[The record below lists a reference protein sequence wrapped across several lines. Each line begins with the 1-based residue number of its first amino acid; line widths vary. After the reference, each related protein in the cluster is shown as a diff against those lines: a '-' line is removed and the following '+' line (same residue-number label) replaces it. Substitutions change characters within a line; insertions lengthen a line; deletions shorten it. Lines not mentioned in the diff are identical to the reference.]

1 MVTPSLL
8 RARRRWLVAAGA
20 AASAGLLTLAGCAV
34 DGPVQAPA
42 PAGPLR
48 RLRVLQGGFL
58 APALP
63 PMPMAGVPPGPVVPT
78 GLYARWTAPAAL
90 ALRGQELLVADL
102 AGQRLWRTD
111 VAGQAMQAITGA
123 PVVPGVQLALG
134 PDLSAWVLDAGAGQ
148 VLRFDRGGRLL
159 QSVRLPLALP
169 SPAAMLLVDGGATLL
184 VADGLGATWVELRGG
199 AVVRAVSPESPS
211 GQRVSG
217 CDGLAPSRAG
227 LWVLDRLAGAVH
239 EVARDGR
246 VLRTLGQGALVR
258 PSAVAAERHGG
269 VWVHDA
275 GGAEALHRLG
285 GEAPP
290 WKAGAA
296 DLGVPRIGA
305 LAADGAL
312 VVLADAGGG
321 GVLLWSAA

>member
-1 MVTPSLL
+1 MPST
-8 RARRRWLVAAGA
+8 RRQWLATAGA
-20 AASAGLLTLAGCAV
+20 AAGIGVLALAGCAS
-34 DGPVQAPA
+34 DAPVPA
-42 PAGPLR
+42 PTLPQAGPLR
-48 RLRVLQGGFL
+48 RVRVLQGGFL
-58 APALP
+58 APAVQPLRP
-63 PMPMAGVPPGPVVPT
+63 GMLPGPAVPA
-78 GLYARWTAPAAL
+78 GLYARWTSPASL
-90 ALRGQELLVADL
+90 ALQGPELLVADL

-111 VAGQAMQAITGA
+111 VSGQSMQAITGA

-134 PDLSAWVLDAGAGQ
+134 PDLSAWVLDAGARQ

-184 VADGLGATWVELRGG
+184 VADGLGAAWVELRGG
-199 AVVRAVSPESPS
+199 AVVRMVSPESAS
-211 GQRVSG
+211 GQRISG

-227 LWVLDRLAGAVH
+227 LWVLDRLACAVH

-258 PSAVAAERHGG
+258 PAALAPERHGG

-285 GEAPP
+285 GDAPP
-290 WKAGAA
+290 WKAAAA
-296 DLGVPRIGA
+296 DLGLPRIGA
-305 LAADGAL
+305 IAADGAF
-312 VVLADAGGG
+312 VVLADAAGG